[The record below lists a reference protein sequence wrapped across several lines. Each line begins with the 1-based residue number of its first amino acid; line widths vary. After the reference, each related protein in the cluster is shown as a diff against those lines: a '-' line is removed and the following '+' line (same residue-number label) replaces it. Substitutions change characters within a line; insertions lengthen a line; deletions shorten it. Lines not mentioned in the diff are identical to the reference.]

1 MTLSRYAHIST
12 TLEGLPLLRAFPGA
26 IERNLAQFQ
35 DYQDAHTRA
44 WLTFILTSRW
54 LGARLDL
61 IVFLLVVVTAF
72 SAVAQL
78 DKLDAGSTGLSLSYI
93 MQLTGVF
100 QWAVRQ
106 SAEMQNQL
114 TSVERLEEYA
124 CLEAEETVV
133 NHKSQTTSVDG
144 SSSSNSG
151 SAAEDDAGGE
161 DWQATDGA
169 IDFINRGA
177 DTMVAPAFC
186 KSLADVECINCGQ
199 CVSVCPVQVSMA

>member
-1 MTLSRYAHIST
+1 MSQLCCYSVCADTCISVLNDVALVPAH
-12 TLEGLPLLRAFPGA
+12 LPHT
-26 IERNLAQFQ
+26 Q
-35 DYQDAHTRA
+35 DNHTRA

-114 TSVERLEEYA
+114 TSVERPVKL
-124 CLEAEETVV
+124 L
-133 NHKSQTTSVDG
+133 Q
-144 SSSSNSG
+144 
-151 SAAEDDAGGE
+151 
-161 DWQATDGA
+161 
-169 IDFINRGA
+169 
-177 DTMVAPAFC
+177 
-186 KSLADVECINCGQ
+186 L
-199 CVSVCPVQVSMA
+199 CPS